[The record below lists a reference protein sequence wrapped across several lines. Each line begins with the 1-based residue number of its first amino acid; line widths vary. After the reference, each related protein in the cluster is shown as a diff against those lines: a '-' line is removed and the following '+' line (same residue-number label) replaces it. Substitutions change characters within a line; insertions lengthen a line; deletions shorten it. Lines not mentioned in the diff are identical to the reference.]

1 MNDNDIRTR
10 TFEHASV
17 AAGRVVEKLSGER
30 KARMFESLRLWLGK
44 SAGDPRGSESPAPV
58 ERSRDGAPG
67 VKR

>member
-1 MNDNDIRTR
+1 MNDNDTRFRTC
-10 TFEHASV
+10 THAGV
-17 AAGRVVEKLSGER
+17 ASARIVEKLKGER

-67 VKR
+67 VKE

>member
-1 MNDNDIRTR
+1 MNDNDIRI
-10 TFEHASV
+10 EKCVHAS
-17 AAGRVVEKLSGER
+17 AATERVVQRLKGER

-44 SAGDPRGSESPAPV
+44 SAGDPIGGESPAPV